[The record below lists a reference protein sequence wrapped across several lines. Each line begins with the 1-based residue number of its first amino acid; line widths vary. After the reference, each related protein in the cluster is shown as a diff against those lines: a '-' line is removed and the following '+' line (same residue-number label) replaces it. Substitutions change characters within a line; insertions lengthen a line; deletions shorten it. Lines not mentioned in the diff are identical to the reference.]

1 MNAMTRDK
9 LRRFIE
15 EGSEGLDRD
24 MRAFQTI
31 EAVPESPDPFELP
44 HAQEQ
49 LTYARFRRWSHSK
62 GDRMLKGIYVAL
74 SVLVCVGLSAVLIR
88 MALDLP
94 RFGADVALTDNDIST
109 FYVEEGLRHTGAMNI
124 VTGIILDFRGFDT
137 LGESHVLFVA
147 ACTVLMLLRLPGDD
161 SPESQ
166 LQRRRAEAFD
176 RNFEPRGD
184 EILANCV
191 RLLAP
196 LLVVFG
202 AYILLNGHLSP
213 GGGFSGG
220 TVLGAGLILYLCAFG
235 FARTERFFNF
245 RTFRAITSGALA
257 FYALSKGYVFV
268 TGANG
273 IENGIGPGTYGRILS
288 GGLLMPLSV
297 AVGLVVACTMYALYA
312 LFRKGDL

>member
-1 MNAMTRDK
+1 MTRTDW
-9 LRRFIE
+9 RRWIE
-15 EGSEGLDRD
+15 DGGDRLDRD
-24 MRAFQTI
+24 MVEFQGMQAPPE
-31 EAVPESPDPFELP
+31 EADPFELP
-44 HAQEQ
+44 HPRER
-49 LTYARFRRWSHSK
+49 LTYARFHRWGVSK
-62 GDRMLKGIYVAL
+62 GDRLLKAIYVAV
-74 SVLVCVGLSAVLIR
+74 SVLICLGLSAMLIFT
-88 MALDLP
+88 ALDMP
-94 RFGADVALTDNDIST
+94 QFGADAELIDNDIST

-166 LQRRRAEAFD
+166 LRRRRAEAFD
-176 RNFEPRGD
+176 RYFEPRGD
-184 EILANCV
+184 VILANCV
-191 RLLAP
+191 RFMAP
-196 LLVVFG
+196 MLVVFG

-235 FARTERFFNF
+235 FARTGRFFNF
-245 RTFRAITSGALA
+245 RTFRVITSGALA
-257 FYALSKGYVFV
+257 FYALSKGYVFF

-273 IENGIGPGTYGRILS
+273 IENGLGPGTFGRILS